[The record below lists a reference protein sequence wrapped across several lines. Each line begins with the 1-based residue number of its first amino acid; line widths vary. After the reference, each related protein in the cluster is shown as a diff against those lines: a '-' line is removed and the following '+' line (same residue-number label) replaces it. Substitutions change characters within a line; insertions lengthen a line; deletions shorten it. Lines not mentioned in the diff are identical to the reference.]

1 MPALVGGFGNYLLPV
16 QVGAPDMANTKFFN
30 LFQIPRVDVKPLSLV
45 RKYSTGSNSHK
56 PQLSPK
62 INNTEQYLA
71 HYLAGLIEGDGYIS
85 ITSEDRVILGITFNL
100 KDKPLAEKLLSYLG
114 KGSIAKRK
122 TNCIELRFSPPDTN
136 KLYVK

>member
-1 MPALVGGFGNYLLPV
+1 MKDYVLLNYLLPV
-16 QVGAPDMANTKFFN
+16 QVGAPDMANKKIFN
-30 LFQIPRVDVKPLSLV
+30 LSQIPRVDVKPLSLL
-45 RKYSTGSNSHK
+45 RKYHYSSGSNAQK
-56 PQLSPK
+56 PQLSPM
-62 INNTEQYLA
+62 INYSEQYLA
-71 HYLAGLIEGDGYIS
+71 NYLAGLIEGDGYIS
-85 ITSEDRVILGITFNL
+85 ITKEDRVILGITFNL